1 MYLSSVYFGE
11 ETMCEQR
18 LTLLAVFRIRNH
30 DAKENKIR

>member
-18 LTLLAVFRIRNH
+18 LILLAVFHILSY